1 MSPHL
6 IAEWAG
12 NALLL
17 VGSLAVLVG
26 GIGILRMPD
35 VYTRLHA
42 ASVTDT
48 LGAGAVLLGL
58 CLHAEPGIHLAK
70 LLLILL
76 FLWMT
81 SPVSSHVLAKAA
93 YGEPVRPYTGATG

>member
-1 MSPHL
+1 MSAHL
-6 IAEWAG
+6 IAQWVG
-12 NALLL
+12 NTLLL

-26 GIGILRMPD
+26 GIGVLRMPD

-42 ASVTDT
+42 AGVTDT

-58 CLHAEPGIHLAK
+58 CLHSEPGIHLIK
-70 LLLILL
+70 LLLIWL

-93 YGEPVRPYTGATG
+93 YGEPIPLHIGAKQ